1 MKSVGIIAEYN
12 PFHNGHKYHL
22 EKSMENSGAD
32 VSVAV
37 ISGNFTQRGEPAL
50 LDKWTRAEIA
60 VKNGVNLVVELPVL
74 FAANNAGYF
83 AKGGVEILENLGC
96 DYISF
101 GSESGNIDEL
111 LNISWETYKYRG
123 EIDQAVRD
131 AVKEGAS
138 YPKAQMEAVSR
149 LLGEETSQVFDSPNN
164 LLALEYLRF
173 IKRAKP
179 LTIKRKG
186 SGYHELTPKENIAS
200 ATGIRTMLTGGED
213 ISGLVPPI
221 AVEMLT
227 KYKSKIGTP
236 DELFPLIVE
245 KIILSTSRELNSIFG
260 AEEGLGNKM
269 KANVRYWKNMD
280 ELIDDLK
287 SKRYTR
293 TRIARLLIMTLLGA
307 SRETVK
313 TAQNYI
319 RVLALDEIGAK
330 YLKEVKKSES
340 CKLPIITNINKE
352 AGLFPGIA
360 KTLEKDILA
369 SDLYNLALGRD
380 LYANSD
386 YVKTPFRRNIQT
398 RGNFAK
404 L

>member
-1 MKSVGIIAEYN
+1 MKSLGIIAEYN
-12 PFHNGHKYHL
+12 PFHNGHNYHL
-22 EKSMENSGAD
+22 EKSLEISGAE

-60 VKNGVNLVVELPVL
+60 VKNGVNLVVELPVI

-111 LNISWETYKYRG
+111 LNISRETYKYRG
-123 EIDQAVRD
+123 EIEQAVRD

-149 LLGEETSQVFDSPNN
+149 LLGEETSRVFDSPNN

-186 SGYHELTPKENIAS
+186 SGYHELAPKENIAS
-200 ATGIRTMLTGGED
+200 ATGIRAMLTGGED

-221 AVEMLT
+221 TVEMLA

-280 ELIDDLK
+280 ELIGDLK

-313 TAQNYI
+313 MAQNYI

-330 YLKEVKKSES
+330 YLKEIKKSGG

-352 AGLFPGIA
+352 AGLFPEIA

-386 YVKTPFRRNIQT
+386 YVKTPFRR
-398 RGNFAK
+398 
-404 L
+404 

>member
-1 MKSVGIIAEYN
+1 MKSMKSLGIIAEYN
-12 PFHNGHKYHL
+12 PFHNGHNYHL
-22 EKSMENSGAD
+22 KKSLEISGAE
-32 VSVAV
+32 VCLAV

-101 GSESGNIDEL
+101 GSESGNMEEL
-111 LNISWETYKYRG
+111 LNISRETNKHRG
-123 EIDQAVRD
+123 EIEE
-131 AVKEGAS
+131 AVKEAVKKGVA
-138 YPKAQMEAVSR
+138 YPKAQREAVAR
-149 LLGEETSQVFDSPNN
+149 LLGEEASRVFDSPNN

-179 LTIKRKG
+179 LTVKRQG
-186 SGYHELTPKENIAS
+186 SGYHELTAKGDMAS
-200 ATGIRTMLTGGED
+200 ATGIRAMLTGGED

-221 AVEMLT
+221 TGEMLA
-227 KYKSKIGTP
+227 KRAEKIGTP
-236 DELFPLIVE
+236 DKLFPLIVE
-245 KIILSTSRELNSIFG
+245 KILLSDCEELNAIFG

-280 ELIDDLK
+280 ELIGDLK

-293 TRIARLLIMTLLGA
+293 TRIARLLIMTLLGVD
-307 SRETVK
+307 RKTVK

-319 RVLALDEIGAK
+319 RVLAFDEPGAK
-330 YLKEVKKSES
+330 YLKEVKKSER
-340 CKLPIITNINKE
+340 CKLPVITNMNKE
-352 AGLFPGIA
+352 APLFPEIA

-369 SDLYNLALGRD
+369 GDLYSLALGRD

-386 YVKTPFRRNIQT
+386 YVKTPFH
-398 RGNFAK
+398 